1 MKPPKHYRMYQYDRN
16 LLPNKHLAKLE
27 EGTANLDEAIEK
39 TGFSV
44 GYPGWNLLY
53 YSLLCS
59 MRENEF
65 NTIIETG
72 TNQGSSTIILG
83 QALKDSGYSGAVFS
97 VEIDHD
103 NYYKAVNNIKEAGL
117 TDCVYLNNDDS
128 LKYLSSLKPKND
140 KITFAF
146 LDGCH
151 DEDHVVKEFE
161 LINKFLDHRSMVFFD
176 NTYLI
181 SEDQSNRRVN
191 GALHQIK
198 DKFGGNIINFEN
210 TSWYTTGQAIWQKA
224 PFENDWK

>member
-1 MKPPKHYRMYQYDRN
+1 MKQPKHYRMYQYDRH

-27 EGTANLDEAIEK
+27 EGTTNIDEAIKK

-72 TNQGSSTIILG
+72 TNQGSSTILLG

-97 VEIDHD
+97 VEIEQD
-103 NYYKAVNNIKEAGL
+103 NYHKALKNIKVAGL
-117 TDCVYLNNDDS
+117 SDYVNLYIDDS
-128 LKYLSSLKPKND
+128 LNYLSSFKPKD
-140 KITFAF
+140 GKITFAF

-151 DEDHVVKEFE
+151 DENHVVKEFE
-161 LINKFLDHRSMVFFD
+161 LIHTFLDHRSMVFFD

-181 SEDQSNRRVN
+181 SEDKSNRRVN
-191 GALHQIK
+191 GALRQIF
-198 DKFGGNIINFEN
+198 DRFGGNIINFEN
-210 TSWYTTGQAIWQKA
+210 TSWYTTGQAIWQRA